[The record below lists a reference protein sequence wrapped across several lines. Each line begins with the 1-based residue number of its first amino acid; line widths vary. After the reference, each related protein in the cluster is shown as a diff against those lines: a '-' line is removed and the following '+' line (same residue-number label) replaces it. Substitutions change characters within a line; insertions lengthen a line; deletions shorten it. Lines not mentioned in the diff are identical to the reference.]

1 MHNRRP
7 RSFRPRSN
15 GRDFRR
21 RSNDYESNRLI
32 SGSYASARDKNN
44 FKPQQSV
51 EKLLGSYK
59 ILAKESISLGDK
71 TLSENYLQHVDH
83 FERII
88 SERII
93 SHKNLNQNE
102 NNPQAS
108 NTSKEKNNNLSN
120 NSEIDQDY
128 ITKKKE

>member
-7 RSFRPRSN
+7 RSFRGRSN

-21 RSNDYESNRLI
+21 RSNDNESNRLV
-32 SGSYASARDKNN
+32 SGSFANVRGKNN

-51 EKLLGSYK
+51 EKLLERYK
-59 ILAKESISLGDK
+59 ILAKEALSSGDK

-88 SERII
+88 S
-93 SHKNLNQNE
+93 HKNLNQNE
-102 NNPQAS
+102 NKPQAS
-108 NTSKEKNNNLSN
+108 NTIKEQNNNLPN
-120 NSEIDQDY
+120 NSEIAQDH
-128 ITKKKE
+128 IIKSKE

>member
-7 RSFRPRSN
+7 RTFRRRSN

-21 RSNDYESNRLI
+21 HSHNHEGKGLITGSFSNVR
-32 SGSYASARDKNN
+32 GKNN

-51 EKLLGSYK
+51 EKLLERYK
-59 ILAKESISLGDK
+59 ILANEALSSGDK

-88 SERII
+88 S
-93 SHKNLNQNE
+93 HKNLNQNE

-108 NTSKEKNNNLSN
+108 NTIKEQNNNLPN
-120 NSEIDQDY
+120 NSEIDQDH
-128 ITKKKE
+128 ITKNKE

>member
-7 RSFRPRSN
+7 RSFRRRSN

-21 RSNDYESNRLI
+21 QSNNNENKGLIHGSFSN
-32 SGSYASARDKNN
+32 ARGKNN
-44 FKPQQSV
+44 FKPHQSV
-51 EKLLGSYK
+51 EKLLERYK
-59 ILAKESISLGDK
+59 ILANEALSSGDK

-88 SERII
+88 S
-93 SHKNLNQNE
+93 HKNLNQNE

-108 NTSKEKNNNLSN
+108 NTIKEKNNNLSN
-120 NSEIDQDY
+120 NSEIDQDH
-128 ITKKKE
+128 ITKNKE

>member
-7 RSFRPRSN
+7 RSFRRPSN

-21 RSNDYESNRLI
+21 RSNDHESNRLI
-32 SGSYASARDKNN
+32 PGSFASARGKNN

-51 EKLLGSYK
+51 EKLLERYK
-59 ILAKESISLGDK
+59 ILAKEALSSGDK
-71 TLSENYLQHVDH
+71 ILSENYLQHVDH
-83 FERII
+83 F
-88 SERII
+88 ERII

-108 NTSKEKNNNLSN
+108 NTIKEKNNNLSN

-128 ITKKKE
+128 ITKNKE

>member
-7 RSFRPRSN
+7 RSFHRRSN

-21 RSNDYESNRLI
+21 RSNDNESNRLV
-32 SGSYASARDKNN
+32 SGSFASVRGKNN
-44 FKPQQSV
+44 FQAQQSV
-51 EKLLGSYK
+51 EKLLERYK
-59 ILAKESISLGDK
+59 ILAKEALSSGDK

-88 SERII
+88 S
-93 SHKNLNQNE
+93 HKNLNQNE

-108 NTSKEKNNNLSN
+108 NTIKEKNNNLSN
-120 NSEIDQDY
+120 NSEIDQDH
-128 ITKKKE
+128 ITKNKE